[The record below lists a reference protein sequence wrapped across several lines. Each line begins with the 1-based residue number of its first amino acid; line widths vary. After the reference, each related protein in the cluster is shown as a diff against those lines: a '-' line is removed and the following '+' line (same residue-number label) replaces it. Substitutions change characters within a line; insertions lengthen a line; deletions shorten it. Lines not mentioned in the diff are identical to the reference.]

1 MRSSA
6 IERLRE
12 PPAGACA
19 DDVEE
24 TRVVIIF
31 PRRMRRDTEV
41 DLPAPLQEGEPRW
54 LMGPVLTHVDR
65 GIRVEEPV
73 GNPVLRCP
81 ACSRMAV
88 CWLPDR
94 ARAIQPDGTILAC
107 VPAFGGCG
115 AGFREG

>member
-12 PPAGACA
+12 PPP
-19 DDVEE
+19 DVEE

-41 DLPAPLQEGEPRW
+41 DLPVPLQEGEPRW

-65 GIRVEEPV
+65 EIRVEESV

-81 ACSRMAV
+81 VCSQVAI
-88 CWLPDR
+88 CWLPER
-94 ARAIQPDGTILAC
+94 ARAIQPDGTTLAC

-115 AGFREG
+115 VGFREE